1 VDDASATEPASG
13 QDSPSAPPVPL
24 WAATLPVVALIGFL
38 ITALVWL
45 PRAQPGF
52 AGSGHVP
59 LVLAAAVAA
68 LVARGFGHR
77 WDDLALGVRAAVDL
91 AMGAILILL
100 VIGMLMGTWL
110 ASGIVPAFIDWGLQL
125 LHPKAFLAAS
135 CLVCAV
141 VSLVSGSSWSTAGTV
156 GLALVGVGE
165 AMGVNPAYT
174 AGAVVS
180 GAYFGDKLSPMS
192 DTTNLA
198 PAMAGTDLF
207 THVRYMLYTTIP
219 SLAIALAV
227 FLVAGFGGGAAA
239 EGLGAEQ
246 WALADTFGA
255 AVRSKFHLHPG
266 LFIAPAAVIFLIVR
280 KMPAAPALLIGVLLG
295 AATAIVFQPHVVRE
309 LAGPEATSFALA
321 SYRVAL
327 TAMTTDIAV
336 ATGHP
341 LADELL
347 TAGGMVGMLDT
358 IWLILSAMVLGGILQ
373 ATGMLDRITRA
384 LLVGVNTAFGLIA
397 RTVGTCIAFN
407 VLASDQYLAIVVPG
421 NMFREEY
428 ARRGLAPENLSRTL
442 EDAGTVTSVLIPW
455 NTCGVAQ
462 SGILGISTWT
472 YLPYCIFNWVSPI
485 MSLVVAGLGWKIR
498 KLVTT
503 A

>member
-1 VDDASATEPASG
+1 MSLGYALV
-13 QDSPSAPPVPL
+13 PVGVL
-24 WAATLPVVALIGFL
+24 MVLLALNVVAFGDS
-38 ITALVWL
+38 ASYGPNQVAMLV
-45 PRAQPGF
+45 AAF
-52 AGSGHVP
+52 
-59 LVLAAAVAA
+59 LAAGMGI
-68 LVARGFGHR
+68 ARGVVWHTIAESIGKTIGSTSE
-77 WDDLALGVRAAVDL
+77 AL
-91 AMGAILILL
+91 LILL
-100 VIGMLMGTWL
+100 LIGALSGTWL
-110 ASGIVPAFIDWGLQL
+110 IAGIIPAFIDLGLQAL
-125 LHPKAFLAAS
+125 NAEVFLAAACVICS
-135 CLVCAV
+135 AL
-141 VSLVSGSSWSTAGTV
+141 SLATGTSWGTV
-156 GLALVGVGE
+156 GTIGVALAGIGTALGLHPGWV
-165 AMGVNPAYT
+165 
-174 AGAVVS
+174 AGAIIS

-198 PAMAGTDLF
+198 PAVSGTDLF

-219 SLAIALAV
+219 SLAIALIV

-239 EGLGAEQ
+239 ENLPADSL
-246 WALADTFGA
+246 ALADAFGT
-255 AVRSKFHLHPG
+255 AVRGHFHIHPG
-266 LFIAPAAVIFLIVR
+266 LFIAPVAVIVLIVK

-295 AATAIVFQPHVVRE
+295 AVTAVVFQPEVVRE
-309 LAGPEATSFALA
+309 IAGPDAGSYVAA
-321 SYRVAL
+321 SYRAAL
-327 TAMTTDIAV
+327 AAMTGDVAV
-336 ATGHP
+336 VTGNP

-347 TAGGMVGMLDT
+347 SASGMAGMLDT

-373 ATGMLDRITRA
+373 ATGMLDRITQA
-384 LLVGVNTAFGLIA
+384 LLTGVKSAFGLIA

-462 SGILGISTWT
+462 AGILGISTWT

-498 KLVTT
+498 KLVKP

>member
-1 VDDASATEPASG
+1 MSLGYALV
-13 QDSPSAPPVPL
+13 
-24 WAATLPVVALIGFL
+24 PVVALMGLLALNVVVFGDSASYGPNQIAMLVAGF
-38 ITALVWL
+38 
-45 PRAQPGF
+45 
-52 AGSGHVP
+52 
-59 LVLAAAVAA
+59 LAAAMG
-68 LVARGFGHR
+68 VARGVAWHDIAGSIGR
-77 WDDLALGVRAAVDL
+77 TIGSTSEAL
-91 AMGAILILL
+91 LILL
-100 VIGMLMGTWL
+100 LIGALSGTWL
-110 ASGIVPAFIDWGLQL
+110 IAGIIPAFIDYGLRAL
-125 LHPKAFLAAS
+125 NAEVFLAAA
-135 CLVCAV
+135 CVICAAL
-141 VSLVSGSSWSTAGTV
+141 SLATGTSWGTV
-156 GLALVGVGE
+156 GTVGVALAGIGT
-165 AMGVNPAYT
+165 ALGLNPGWV
-174 AGAVVS
+174 AGAIIS

-198 PAMAGTDLF
+198 PAVSGTDLF

-266 LFIAPAAVIFLIVR
+266 LFIAPAAVIVLIVR

-295 AATAIVFQPHVVRE
+295 AATAIVFQPHVIRE
-309 LAGPEATSFALA
+309 LAGPEVTTYALA

-327 TAMTTDIAV
+327 SAMTSDVAV

-347 TAGGMVGMLDT
+347 KAGGMVGMLDT

-384 LLVGVNTAFGLIA
+384 LLVGVNSAFGLIA
-397 RTVGTCIAFN
+397 RTVGTCLAFN

>member
-1 VDDASATEPASG
+1 MSLGYALV
-13 QDSPSAPPVPL
+13 
-24 WAATLPVVALIGFL
+24 PVVALMGLLALNVVVFGDSASYGPNQIAMLVAGF
-38 ITALVWL
+38 
-45 PRAQPGF
+45 
-52 AGSGHVP
+52 
-59 LVLAAAVAA
+59 LAAAMG
-68 LVARGFGHR
+68 VARGVAWHDIAGSIGR
-77 WDDLALGVRAAVDL
+77 TIGSTSEAL
-91 AMGAILILL
+91 LILL
-100 VIGMLMGTWL
+100 LIGALSGTWL
-110 ASGIVPAFIDWGLQL
+110 IAGIIPAFIDYGLRAL
-125 LHPKAFLAAS
+125 NAEVFLAAACVICS
-135 CLVCAV
+135 AL
-141 VSLVSGSSWSTAGTV
+141 SLATGTSWGTV
-156 GLALVGVGE
+156 GTVGVALAGIGT
-165 AMGVNPAYT
+165 ALGLHPGWV
-174 AGAVVS
+174 AGAIIS

-198 PAMAGTDLF
+198 PAVSGTDLF

-295 AATAIVFQPHVVRE
+295 AATAIVFQPQVVRE
-309 LAGPEATSFALA
+309 LAGPEATTYALA

-327 TAMTTDIAV
+327 SAMTSEVAV

-347 TAGGMVGMLDT
+347 TASGMEGMLDT

>member
-1 VDDASATEPASG
+1 MSEARPMSLGYALV
-13 QDSPSAPPVPL
+13 
-24 WAATLPVVALIGFL
+24 PVVALMGLLALNVVVFGDSASYGPNQIAMLVAGF
-38 ITALVWL
+38 
-45 PRAQPGF
+45 
-52 AGSGHVP
+52 
-59 LVLAAAVAA
+59 LAAAMG
-68 LVARGFGHR
+68 VARGVAWHDIAGSIGR
-77 WDDLALGVRAAVDL
+77 TIGSTSEAL
-91 AMGAILILL
+91 LILL
-100 VIGMLMGTWL
+100 LIGALSGTWL
-110 ASGIVPAFIDWGLQL
+110 IAGIIPAFIDYGLRAL
-125 LHPKAFLAAS
+125 NAEVFLAAA
-135 CLVCAV
+135 CIICAAL
-141 VSLVSGSSWSTAGTV
+141 SLATGTSWGTV
-156 GLALVGVGE
+156 GTVGVALAGIGT
-165 AMGVNPAYT
+165 ALGLNPGWV
-174 AGAVVS
+174 AGAIIS

-198 PAMAGTDLF
+198 PAVSGTDLF
-207 THVRYMLYTTIP
+207 THIRYMLYTTMP

-239 EGLGAEQ
+239 EGLGADQ

-255 AVRSKFHLHPG
+255 AVRSKFQIHPG

-295 AATAIVFQPHVVRE
+295 AATAIVFQPHVIRE

-327 TAMTTDIAV
+327 TAMTTDVAV

-384 LLVGVNTAFGLIA
+384 LLVGVNSAFGLIA
-397 RTVGTCIAFN
+397 RTVGTCLAFN

-442 EDAGTVTSVLIPW
+442 EDSGTVTSVLIPW

-498 KLVTT
+498 KLATT